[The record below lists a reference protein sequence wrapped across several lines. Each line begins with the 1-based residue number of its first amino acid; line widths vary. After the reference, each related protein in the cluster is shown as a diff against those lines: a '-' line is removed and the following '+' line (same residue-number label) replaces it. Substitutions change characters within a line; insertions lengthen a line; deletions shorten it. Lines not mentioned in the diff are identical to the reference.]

1 MNATA
6 DQETVPN
13 ILVVDDTP
21 ANLRLLAGMLNVQGY
36 RVRVAPSGPLAFKAI
51 QNSLPDLVLVDV
63 NMPEM
68 DGYEFCRRLKADDSY
83 RAIPVIF
90 ISALNETKDKV
101 LAFQAGGI
109 DYVTKPFQF
118 AEVEARVSTHIQ
130 LHHYQQRLETMV
142 DEKVREL
149 ADSQQATIYAMA
161 KLAESRDEN
170 TGFHLERVRELC
182 KMLAMRLHQAS
193 DYGDQ
198 LDRAFINNIFHASAL
213 HDIGKVGI
221 ADSILLKPGKL
232 TPEEFEVMKLH
243 TVIGAETLEAAC
255 ERYHENT
262 FMNMGVVIARSHHE
276 KWDGGGY
283 PDKLAGGAIPLAA
296 RIMALVDVYDA
307 LRSKRSYKE
316 AFSREKSRQIIAE
329 GAGTHFDPV
338 ITGAFLAIEDEI
350 DACYEKCENC
360 E

>member
-1 MNATA
+1 MNVIANPK
-6 DQETVPN
+6 TVPD

-21 ANLRLLAGMLNVQGY
+21 ANLRLLASMLKEQGY
-36 RVRVAPSGPLAFKAI
+36 RVRVAPSGYLALKAI

-68 DGYEFCRRLKADDSY
+68 DGYEFCRQLKESDNFHS
-83 RAIPVIF
+83 IPVIF

-101 LAFQAGGI
+101 QAFQAGGV

-118 AEVEARVSTHIQ
+118 AEVESRVSTHIE
-130 LHHYQQRLETMV
+130 LHQYQQRLETMV
-142 DEKVREL
+142 EEKVQEL
-149 ADSQQATIYAMA
+149 ADSQMATIYALA

-170 TGFHLERVRELC
+170 TGFHLERVREIC
-182 KMLAMRLHQAS
+182 KLLAIRLQRDS
-193 DYGDQ
+193 DSRFPVDA
-198 LDRAFINNIFHASAL
+198 AFINNIFHASTL

-221 ADSILLKPGKL
+221 SDNILLKPGKL
-232 TPEEFEVMKLH
+232 TPEEFEIMKLH

-255 ERYHENT
+255 ERYHQNH

-283 PDKLAGGAIPLAA
+283 PDGIAGGAIPLAA

-316 AFSREKSRQIIAE
+316 AFSRGKSRNIIA
-329 GAGTHFDPV
+329 GGGGTHFDPAIV
-338 ITGAFLAIEDEI
+338 AAFLAIEDEV
-350 DACYEKCENC
+350 DGCYESCDEC
-360 E
+360 V